1 MVAIVSAAVL
11 AFAAGY
17 ELLSMLLVAIA
28 LYVAR
33 AVRPEEVASNA
44 PALVCSWLYS
54 FRRILTQ
61 LQTLDALNELISAG
75 NVWDSVINE
84 AMSLIEK
91 EERRYFIFLLVQ
103 SRVANNM
110 QSKCV
115 LQPYKRT
122 VAPPQP

>member
-1 MVAIVSAAVL
+1 MHLLWYVPGCYHFV
-11 AFAAGY
+11 GY
-17 ELLSMLLVAIA
+17 LHE
-28 LYVAR
+28 
-33 AVRPEEVASNA
+33 P
-44 PALVCSWLYS
+44 
-54 FRRILTQ
+54 
-61 LQTLDALNELISAG
+61 QTLDALNELISAG

-91 EERRYFIFLLVQ
+91 EERRYCIFLLVQ

-115 LQPYKRT
+115 LQPYERT